1 MKEHKEVS
9 ALLQQAKQERR
20 CCYGTSDAQRRALKR
35 RLHAGE
41 LVSPYKNLYADRTLW
56 NTMTREQ
63 QSLQVIRAL
72 SAIHPQWVFA
82 GLSAACVYG
91 LQHNYSL
98 HDGTVHIASKSGI
111 GGGDEARL
119 NRIYI
124 NRIPTRKHN
133 GILLTT
139 PARTLLDCAAF
150 PFPQA
155 LPIYDSALRKSLTTI
170 EEVQSLMIQS
180 VCDEVSVTKLL
191 KYADPLSENG
201 GESLMRGQIT
211 ELSFGIPLLQ
221 VQFMNPDNPAM
232 SYRVDFCW
240 TSATRIAQASRRKWS
255 TTADVIGISGN
266 RASPKSSM
274 CSMRICYAP
283 SILRPSCSRPVCPK
297 SGEDRPHFVKTV
309 RLRRL
314 SVRSSR
320 DETPFRENRT
330 LRTRPSEGRLDNLL
344 TTEWYLKNGDIPPET
359 PRAE

>member
-119 NRIYI
+119 NRMEL
-124 NRIPTRKHN
+124 T
-133 GILLTT
+133 GLLE
-139 PARTLLDCAAF
+139 
-150 PFPQA
+150 
-155 LPIYDSALRKSLTTI
+155 ALRQLKEPCDIDLYSDSQYVINGLEKGWAKGWRKRGWKKADKSPALNPD
-170 EEVQSLMIQS
+170 LW
-180 VCDEVSVTKLL
+180 
-191 KYADPLSENG
+191 A
-201 GESLMRGQIT
+201 
-211 ELSFGIPLLQ
+211 PLLEESEKHVIHYHWLKGHAGHPENERCDRLAVEQ
-221 VQFMNPDNPAM
+221 
-232 SYRVDFCW
+232 SKKYGGK
-240 TSATRIAQASRRKWS
+240 QA
-255 TTADVIGISGN
+255 
-266 RASPKSSM
+266 
-274 CSMRICYAP
+274 
-283 SILRPSCSRPVCPK
+283 
-297 SGEDRPHFVKTV
+297 
-309 RLRRL
+309 
-314 SVRSSR
+314 
-320 DETPFRENRT
+320 
-330 LRTRPSEGRLDNLL
+330 
-344 TTEWYLKNGDIPPET
+344 
-359 PRAE
+359 